1 MNAKVLG
8 SVAVAALIT
17 VGGCGLSKPMTYPG
31 TASTPDLHEAGVIV
45 LGEVEG
51 CRGAYCPS
59 RDGEGG
65 KELPLALASA
75 PPASSYHTVLRK
87 RAAVQFHI
95 SEQEVRLGEVTVR
108 YYQELDG
115 TITGW
120 QATAPAGKLA
130 AP

>member
-1 MNAKVLG
+1 MNAKVLRL
-8 SVAVAALIT
+8 VAVAALIAA
-17 VGGCGLSKPMTYPG
+17 GGCGLSKPMTYPG
-31 TASTPDLHEAGVIV
+31 TASTPDLHEPGVIV

-59 RDGEGG
+59 SNGEGG
-65 KELPLALASA
+65 QELPLALASV

-87 RAAVQFHI
+87 RAAVRFHI
-95 SEQEVRLGEVTVR
+95 SELDVRLGEVTVR
-108 YYQELDG
+108 YYKELDG